1 MILLIIGYNTLTI
14 KVAISTTDIVAFKI
28 RHMIVNRCLKDNYSY
43 DNLPILK
50 LNNNTSEVQ
59 LFIVINIS
67 SITLFT
73 HGTHFGSNNITFL
86 TIYS

>member
-1 MILLIIGYNTLTI
+1 MLRQIVLYLLYMILLIIGYNTLTI

-50 LNNNTSEVQ
+50 LSNNTS
-59 LFIVINIS
+59 VI
-67 SITLFT
+67 
-73 HGTHFGSNNITFL
+73 HSNQYL
-86 TIYS
+86 

>member
-14 KVAISTTDIVAFKI
+14 KVAISTTDIVALKI

-50 LNNNTSEVQ
+50 LNNNTS
-59 LFIVINIS
+59 VI
-67 SITLFT
+67 
-73 HGTHFGSNNITFL
+73 HSNQYL
-86 TIYS
+86 